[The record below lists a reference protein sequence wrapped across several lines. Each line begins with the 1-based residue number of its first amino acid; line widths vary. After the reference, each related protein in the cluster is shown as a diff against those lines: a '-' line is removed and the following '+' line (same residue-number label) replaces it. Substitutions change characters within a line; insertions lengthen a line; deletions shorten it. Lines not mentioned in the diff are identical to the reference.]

1 MPHLVFTTVAPRLL
15 EYAEVV
21 AEHFKT
27 HGYKVHPERMELG
40 FPYTPTILCK
50 RGATTLILEVS
61 NRLLDEKKTH
71 AWIGYAKSSTKDTRV
86 AICLPPKVVI
96 PPNIEADLKN
106 LGMGVYIVQAD
117 NSLLERI
124 PPRDLALQ
132 IELPQL
138 VSLSRKLQSL
148 LGSAYEQFDRTH
160 WREGF
165 EDVCQVLETE
175 ARRYLKNGIKS
186 SRITI
191 MGRRGPSNPTSQ
203 QIDKMTMGQLAKVF
217 SSIQNQNYLDTQ
229 IGKTLSQ
236 INTDRIGVVH
246 HKSKLRT
253 EKKLR
258 ANVGQH
264 MWAIIVLLRQMI

>member
-1 MPHLVFTTVAPRLL
+1 MPPPVFTTVSPRLL
-15 EYAEVV
+15 EYAEAV
-21 AEHFKT
+21 ANHFKT
-27 HGYKVHPERMELG
+27 HGYKVYPEKMELG

-61 NRLLDEKKTH
+61 NRLLDEKRTH

-86 AICLPPKVVI
+86 AICLPPKIVI
-96 PPNIEADLKN
+96 PSSIESDLKI
-106 LGMGVYIVQAD
+106 LGMGVYIVQSD
-117 NSLLERI
+117 NRLLERI

-138 VSLSRKLQSL
+138 NSLSHKLQRL
-148 LGSAYEQFDRTH
+148 LGSAYEQFDRSH

-175 ARRYLKNGIKS
+175 ARRYLKNGIKTG
-186 SRITI
+186 RITI
-191 MGRRGPSNPTSQ
+191 VGRRGPNNPTTQ
-203 QIDKMTMGQLAKVF
+203 QIGKMTIGQLVNAF

-229 IGKTLSQ
+229 IGKTLSK

-264 MWAIIVLLRQMI
+264 LWAIIVLLKQMI